1 MQTPLFGKKV
11 VITRARHQSG
21 PFVQAIAQLGGD
33 AVLCPVIA
41 TVAITTDA
49 AMGVYHQV
57 LQCLESYDAVLFASA
72 NGVKYFFETCEQL
85 QTDVQRL
92 RSARMYA
99 VGPKTADA
107 LRSRGWS
114 VEPLPIHYQA
124 SELANTLL
132 KQQRGKLRLL
142 LPRALFARPELPE
155 LLRLQGHDV
164 VELPVYETVP
174 SEEGLAQTIQLLY
187 EGKIDFVTF
196 TSPSTVRNLV
206 VLLRNNGIAN
216 PQSVLQVPKIVCIGP
231 VTAQAAIE
239 IGLQVNAVAAQSTIE
254 SLITTLLEINT

>member
-21 PFVQAIAQLGGD
+21 LFVQAITKLGGD

-49 AMGVYHQV
+49 AMVAYEQA

-72 NGVKYFFETCEQL
+72 NGVKYFFEICEQL
-85 QTDVQRL
+85 QTDVQQL
-92 RSARMYA
+92 RSTRIYA

-107 LRSRGWS
+107 LRSRGLS
-114 VEPLPIHYQA
+114 VEPLPMHYQA
-124 SELANTLL
+124 SELANALL
-132 KQQRGKLRLL
+132 KEQRGKLRVL
-142 LPRALFARPELPE
+142 LPRALVARPELPA
-155 LLRLQGHDV
+155 LLQLQGHDV
-164 VELPVYETVP
+164 IELPVYETIP
-174 SEEGLAQTIQLLY
+174 SEEGLAPTIQLFH

-206 VLLRNNGIAN
+206 LLLRNNGIAN
-216 PQSVLQVPKIVCIGP
+216 PHFFLQGPKIVCIGP
-231 VTAQAAIE
+231 VTAKTATE
-239 IGLQVNAVAAQSTIE
+239 IGLHVDAIAAQSTIE
-254 SLITTLLEINT
+254 SLITTLLEINS